1 MWRLSAL
8 GILGTIALA
17 ASMPAMNLKA
27 IVRKHAAPFSLN
39 NDILRF
45 FKEEEKLY
53 KRGLRIIANVGSR
66 VFTVTLHHPE
76 TNWHPVCHL
85 PQRSPLCKAE
95 NAGEDLWFS
104 QTWITDAQM

>member
-45 FKEEEKLY
+45 FKEEEKKL
-53 KRGLRIIANVGSR
+53 
-66 VFTVTLHHPE
+66 
-76 TNWHPVCHL
+76 
-85 PQRSPLCKAE
+85 
-95 NAGEDLWFS
+95 
-104 QTWITDAQM
+104 